1 MTENLDPYQSWQLE
15 KYGNVLATPQISPD
29 GEAYEAGTDELN
41 RMAEWMDMQAE
52 IQMYEDAR

>member
-1 MTENLDPYQSWQLE
+1 MLNDLTTFESWQLE
-15 KYGNVLATPQISPD
+15 KYGNVLSTPQTTPG